1 LEHIDSRV
9 GLGSALAARDTL
21 VDESDSPFD
30 NVAHEEVRGRVE
42 KELRKVPEPYRTTL
56 ILRDLEEMSYED
68 IAEITEVSLGTVK
81 SRLTRGRNALRQRLT
96 DYVREIG
103 PQIGL
108 QAPEEDDRSSAD
120 SRVSMRGRR
129 IEVMP

>member
-1 LEHIDSRV
+1 
-9 GLGSALAARDTL
+9 
-21 VDESDSPFD
+21 
-30 NVAHEEVRGRVE
+30 
-42 KELRKVPEPYRTTL
+42 
-56 ILRDLEEMSYED
+56 MSYEE

-81 SRLTRGRNALRQRLT
+81 SRLTRGRDALRQRLT

-108 QAPEEDDRSSAD
+108 QAPEEDEPSSAD